1 VPALSHCRGQKLR
14 KVVSQVTAWCAR
26 DRHPTR
32 ERRQT
37 MRAYISAA
45 GMAFGL
51 VAVWAAL
58 MPFVA

>member
-1 VPALSHCRGQKLR
+1 VPALSCCPGEELT

-26 DRHPTR
+26 GRHPTR
-32 ERRQT
+32 ERRRT
-37 MRAYISAA
+37 MRAYMSAA